1 MFYVYVLKSR
11 KNGKNYIG
19 HTADLRRRIIEH
31 NTCTDRSKFTC
42 VNGPWDLFFY
52 EAFETRAEAM
62 KHEKSLKTGKGRETI
77 AQIKSI
83 SR

>member
-19 HTADLRRRIIEH
+19 HTA
-31 NTCTDRSKFTC
+31 FTC

-52 EAFETRAEAM
+52 VAFETRAEAM
-62 KHEKSLKTGKGRETI
+62 KYEKSLKTGKGRETI
-77 AQIKSI
+77 EQIRSI
-83 SR
+83 AR